1 MSMNKASKVK
11 FVLGIIAM
19 TSFAAITPAT
29 ANVTTLEPSSAFENI
44 MSQAKLSFDSPTQ
57 LLERHNTSPSLEKL
71 NPSSELG
78 LIDDGNTCCKGANCA
93 C

>member
-29 ANVTTLEPSSAFENI
+29 ANVTTLEPSSSFQNI

-57 LLERHNTSPSLEKL
+57 QLKRHNTSSSLKKL

-78 LIDDGNTCCKGANCA
+78 LVRDGGKCKNNGACNC
-93 C
+93 